1 MKKSMAIIGAG
12 MGGLAAGIYGQANGY
27 DTEIF
32 ELHSVPGGQC
42 CAWKR
47 KGYTFDGCIHHLFG
61 CSPATKLNSLWRELG
76 AMPRELAP
84 TRECVSVANPQGKSF
99 LDYWDLEELEHHLK
113 ELSPG
118 DAAVVDDYIKGI
130 KAFSRSDLWG
140 EMMMGSVAD
149 LAKALPGILSAAR
162 WFRPDMR
169 RYAERFNDAF
179 LARAFRLLE
188 YSIPEIPLMLHLS
201 KHAYG
206 LQGDIAWPVGG
217 SLEFAKSM
225 EQRYLELGGVVHY
238 KSRAERILTSG
249 NRAVGVRLEDGSEHR
264 ADMVVSNAD
273 GRRTILDMLEGRY
286 ISERIRG
293 WCAEDDAET
302 PWAVHVFLGVDRDL
316 SCEPSAL
323 VMLLDQ
329 PVTIA
334 GHTADSLEMQ
344 IFDSDMGMAP
354 QGKGV
359 IKVELVSSYPYWKRL
374 AEDRHRYDEEKE
386 KVADTVIS
394 ILERELFPGIRQ
406 QVEAID
412 VPTLLTWERYMGG
425 THGFQNMP
433 VKKQNFYAAFLGRYF
448 STLPGLENFYMVG
461 VWATMGG
468 ALFFNAISGR
478 KLVNHLCKQDGK
490 RFEIPAGA

>member
-1 MKKSMAIIGAG
+1 MP
-12 MGGLAAGIYGQANGY
+12 
-27 DTEIF
+27 
-32 ELHSVPGGQC
+32 SVSTTP
-42 CAWKR
+42 
-47 KGYTFDGCIHHLFG
+47 
-61 CSPATKLNSLWRELG
+61 SS
-76 AMPRELAP
+76 
-84 TRECVSVANPQGKSF
+84 
-99 LDYWDLEELEHHLK
+99 
-113 ELSPG
+113 
-118 DAAVVDDYIKGI
+118 
-130 KAFSRSDLWG
+130 
-140 EMMMGSVAD
+140 
-149 LAKALPGILSAAR
+149 
-162 WFRPDMR
+162 
-169 RYAERFNDAF
+169 
-179 LARAFRLLE
+179 ARAFRLLE

-225 EQRYLELGGVVHY
+225 EKRYLELGGVVHY
-238 KSRAERILTSG
+238 KSRVERILTAG
-249 NRAVGVRLEDGSEHR
+249 NRAVGVRLEDGSEYR

-273 GRRTILDMLEGRY
+273 GRKTILEMLEGRY
-286 ISERIRG
+286 INERIRG

-316 SCEPSAL
+316 SSEPSAL

-374 AEDRHRYDEEKE
+374 AGDRHRYDEEKE

-394 ILERELFPGIRQ
+394 ILERERFPGIRQ
-406 QVEAID
+406 QVEVVD
-412 VPTLLTWERYMGG
+412 VPTLLTWERFMGG

-433 VKKQNFYAAFLGRYF
+433 VKKQNFYAAFLGKYF
-448 STLPGLENFYMVG
+448 STLPGLEDFYMVG

-468 ALFFNAISGR
+468 ALFFNALSGR
-478 KLVNHLCKQDGK
+478 KLVSYLCKQDGR